1 MRMRV
6 APSVRERETP
16 LRSPLGLPALD
27 LLIKPFDHTNR
38 RAFLI
43 QPYSISHI
51 GCLVNY
57 LPQLPVSLETDRCG
71 GFLIS
76 YLTHTV
82 TLVGISLD

>member
-27 LLIKPFDHTNR
+27 LLIKLLYYPERTP
-38 RAFLI
+38 FLI
-43 QPYSISHI
+43 KPNSVSYFIGRVDYLPLLLISHKA
-51 GCLVNY
+51 NRSSY
-57 LPQLPVSLETDRCG
+57 
-71 GFLIS
+71 FLIS

-82 TLVGISLD
+82 TLAGISLD

>member
-27 LLIKPFDHTNR
+27 LLIKPFNDTNR

-43 QPYSISHI
+43 ELNGISHI

-82 TLVGISLD
+82 ALAGISPD